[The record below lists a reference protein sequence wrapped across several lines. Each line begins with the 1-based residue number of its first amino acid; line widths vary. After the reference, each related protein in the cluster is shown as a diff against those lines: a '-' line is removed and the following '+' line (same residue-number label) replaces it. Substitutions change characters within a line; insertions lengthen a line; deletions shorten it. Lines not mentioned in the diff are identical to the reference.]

1 MRTAP
6 IARRAVLLLALLA
19 APLALA
25 PEAKQPGSA
34 WKPGSVVPA
43 VIVRWHDGDTL
54 TASAL
59 GEQLRVRLIGI
70 DAPEVSD
77 NPRARDQARRLGV
90 PVSEVLALGQ
100 AALRFARQLA
110 PEGNQAA
117 LELDAQTTDRYGR
130 LLAYLWKDALL
141 VNLELARAGW
151 ACPLTIPPNVR
162 HSQAIARAAREARH
176 RGASACP

>member
-34 WKPGSVVPA
+34 WKSGSLVPA

-90 PVSEVLALGQ
+90 PVSEVLALWDRPPC
-100 AALRFARQLA
+100 ALPDSSRQKA
-110 PEGNQAA
+110 TRRPWSWTRRPPTAMAGCWR
-117 LELDAQTTDRYGR
+117 TYGR
-130 LLAYLWKDALL
+130 TRCW
-141 VNLELARAGW
+141 
-151 ACPLTIPPNVR
+151 
-162 HSQAIARAAREARH
+162 
-176 RGASACP
+176 